1 MPFEYS
7 IVHEIVRRIPR
18 GKVTTY
24 GHIAAAIG
32 LKSGARLVGYALNAL
47 KGSDNHDIP
56 AHRVVNR
63 LGELTGKMHFETPY
77 SMREKLESEDV
88 TFVGE
93 SVDMKKHLW
102 KPEILVF

>member
-1 MPFEYS
+1 MPFNYS
-7 IVHEIVRRIPR
+7 IVYEIVSRIPR

-32 LKSGARLVGYALNAL
+32 LKSGARLIGYALNSL
-47 KGSDNHDIP
+47 KDGDDIGIP

-77 SMREKLESEDV
+77 AMREKLESEGI
-88 TFVGE
+88 TFIGDA
-93 SVDMKKHLW
+93 VDLQKHLW